1 MFAAGGKSMDADL
14 RLSIGAL
21 SEQTAVNIETIRFY
35 ERLGILPAPPRSAGG
50 HRLYNNV
57 HKRCLIFIRR
67 ARDLGFSLKEIRIL
81 IGPGR
86 GQHVTCAN
94 VKTITEQHIADIQL
108 KINDLKRM
116 KRALSGMVVHCAGDE
131 TEACPIIDA
140 LASDAP

>member
-1 MFAAGGKSMDADL
+1 MDADL

-57 HKRCLIFIRR
+57 HKRRLIFIRR
-67 ARDLGFSLKEIRIL
+67 ARDLGFSLKEVRML

-86 GQHVTCAN
+86 GN
-94 VKTITEQHIADIQL
+94 ML
-108 KINDLKRM
+108 
-116 KRALSGMVVHCAGDE
+116 RAP
-131 TEACPIIDA
+131 T
-140 LASDAP
+140 